1 MFIYLINKMEF
12 SGNKSTVPSCM
23 TINQIWLMARD
34 KHFLNFARSSDVK
47 KSSPIAAESSGLPAD
62 ATVDSSKRSKPTEQL
77 VSVPLRNHK
86 RPESA
91 SHFFTV
97 VPDADTEAMLCHASE
112 TLASLSV
119 MATDL
124 ARELEGPRR
133 QIIVTIQQL
142 SAIGELL
149 VNRALDNLKL
159 PQESS

>member
-1 MFIYLINKMEF
+1 MK
-12 SGNKSTVPSCM
+12 
-23 TINQIWLMARD
+23 Q
-34 KHFLNFARSSDVK
+34 
-47 KSSPIAAESSGLPAD
+47 SSPIATESSGLPANT
-62 ATVDSSKRSKPTEQL
+62 TVPSPNHSKVSEQL
-77 VSVPLRNHK
+77 VSVPLRTHK

-133 QIIVTIQQL
+133 QVILAIQQL

-149 VNRALDNLKL
+149 VNRALENLE
-159 PQESS
+159 PPRGSSEGRPTANAE

>member
-1 MFIYLINKMEF
+1 M
-12 SGNKSTVPSCM
+12 
-23 TINQIWLMARD
+23 
-34 KHFLNFARSSDVK
+34 K
-47 KSSPIAAESSGLPAD
+47 KATPIATEQSGLPARD
-62 ATVDSSKRSKPTEQL
+62 TVHSPKPSKVSEQL

-91 SHFFTV
+91 SHFFTI

-133 QIIVTIQQL
+133 QIILTIQQL

-149 VNRALDNLKL
+149 VNRALDNLQ
-159 PQESS
+159 PPRGSS